1 VVAAIAATAS
11 LKRMMPASHRLPT
24 GPVLA
29 HRHNHVMA
37 TVDEVMSPYV
47 HAETLEEAE
56 AALDTLAREHPL
68 PECLLGDCFDEL
80 AEAAAQDDELSAAA
94 RLERKAIEA
103 GCSRPT
109 LAREMLGWYLLGA
122 GAIDAGEAVFRELR
136 DERPEDSSL
145 VIGLGH
151 ARSQAGLQA
160 AALAA
165 FDEAVEVARRHGPQN
180 DLDRARIERRA
191 EREHVG
197 LPADEDDRLA
207 PDPRPL
213 PPGPVAWTVAWFPPG
228 EHAAAVQRWPTLR
241 DDLADPQAYA
251 RRIEQNLRE
260 LRETT
265 GRAPSVAP
273 LEAAEVATWAE
284 QQGLEPDTGAARSRF
299 AAELARTGRARAWP
313 PGRNEPCWCD
323 SGHKYKRCCG
333 AA

>member
-1 VVAAIAATAS
+1 
-11 LKRMMPASHRLPT
+11 
-24 GPVLA
+24 
-29 HRHNHVMA
+29 MA

-56 AALDTLAREHPL
+56 AALDALSRDHPL
-68 PECLLGDCFDEL
+68 PERLLGDCYDDL
-80 AEAAAQDDELSAAA
+80 AEAAAEHDELAAAA
-94 RLERKAIEA
+94 RLERKAIDA

-109 LAREMLGWYLLGA
+109 LAREMLGCYLLGA
-122 GAIDAGEAVFRELR
+122 GAIDAGEALFRELR
-136 DERPEDSSL
+136 DEHPEDSSL

-151 ARSQAGLQA
+151 ARAQAGLQA

-165 FDEAVEVARRHGPQN
+165 FDDAVDVAKRYGPQN

-197 LPADEDDRLA
+197 LPADDEDRLA

-228 EHAAAVQRWPTLR
+228 QHAAAVQRWPTLG

-251 RRIEQNLRE
+251 RSIERTLRE
-260 LRETT
+260 VREAT

-273 LEAAEVATWAE
+273 LDAAQLASWAD
-284 QQGLEPDTGAARSRF
+284 QAGRDPDTGAARSQF
-299 AAELARTGRARAWP
+299 AAEMARTGRARSWP

-323 SGHKYKRCCG
+323 SGRKYKRYCG
-333 AA
+333 AS

>member
-1 VVAAIAATAS
+1 
-11 LKRMMPASHRLPT
+11 
-24 GPVLA
+24 
-29 HRHNHVMA
+29 MA

-47 HAETLEEAE
+47 HAETLEDAE
-56 AALDTLAREHPL
+56 AALDALPREYPL
-68 PECLLGDCFDEL
+68 PERLLGDCYDEL
-80 AEAAAQDDELSAAA
+80 AEAAAQHDELAAAA

-109 LAREMLGWYLLGA
+109 IAREMLGWYLLGS
-122 GAIDAGEAVFRELR
+122 GAIDAGEAVFHELR
-136 DERPEDSSL
+136 EEQPEDSSL

-165 FDEAVEVARRHGPQN
+165 FDEAVEVAKQYGPQN

-213 PPGPVAWTVAWFPPG
+213 PPGPVVWTVAWFPPDQQ
-228 EHAAAVQRWPTLR
+228 AAAAKRWPAL
-241 DDLADPQAYA
+241 DEDLADPQSYA
-251 RRIEQNLRE
+251 RRLEQHLHE
-260 LRETT
+260 LRDTT
-265 GRAPSVAP
+265 GRAPCIAP
-273 LEAAEVATWAE
+273 LDVAALAAWAEQTGHDPGKGAARSLFAAEVAR
-284 QQGLEPDTGAARSRF
+284 TGHARS
-299 AAELARTGRARAWP
+299 WP

-323 SGHKYKRCCG
+323 SGRKYKRCCG
-333 AA
+333 GA